1 MYNFICVTVSTIC
14 LPCQA
19 IYRESRGVVCSAH
32 QSPRTECDII
42 IDAQQDFPAGLPA
55 NAEDTE
61 FDPWSGN

>member
-1 MYNFICVTVSTIC
+1 MYNFICVTISTVC

-19 IYRESRGVVCSAH
+19 IYGESRGVVCSAH

-42 IDAQQDFPAGLPA
+42 VDFPAGPPA

-61 FDPWSGN
+61 FNPWSGN